1 MKRVTILSLALAS
14 VALPVVAQSH
24 PARNDEEKVSS
35 SLFVQGDTLGMHEA
49 LRQNMPQAYNVP
61 GLPRF
66 AIFGKEGKFYLGIGG
81 QVKVTAG
88 YDLGDVIDDPNCFTT
103 SALPMNGAP
112 GNGGK
117 FQISAQQSSLFVNM
131 VALPGTANQIGAY
144 VSVNFMGEN
153 YAPSIVQ
160 AYLKYRGITAG
171 YAFSLFSDMAAAP
184 PTIDYEGP
192 NAFTALPH
200 TVLYYEKPFGRK
212 KEWKAGVG
220 VEQPANSFT
229 LATKT
234 LSVNQRVPDI
244 PAYIQYSWN
253 NGKGWLR
260 FSAMLRNLYYR
271 DLITARN
278 VDRVGWGVKASG
290 STPIVGNLTA
300 YYQAVYGK
308 GISSYIQDLN
318 GMGMDLMPS
327 ATDLGKLNPIKAW
340 VHTADCSITSRS
352 RCSALPPTAMCALTS
367 PAMLEPTVH
376 GESNTDM
383 PSMSWPMYSG
393 TSTALYRPEWNIFT
407 VDASTITATSRT
419 ITASRRCSLSI
430 SNSS

>member
-144 VSVNFMGEN
+144 VSVNFMGES

-271 DLITARN
+271 DLITAHN
-278 VDRVGWGVKASG
+278 VDRIGWGVKASG

-340 VHTADCSITSRS
+340 GAYGGLQYNFSKSVF
-352 RCSALPPTAMCALTS
+352 CSATYSHVRTYVPRYAGTDS
-367 PAMLEPTVH
+367 PWGEQYRYAQYVVANVFWNINSLIQTGVEYLYGRRVNYNGDQSHDNRIQAML
-376 GESNTDM
+376 
-383 PSMSWPMYSG
+383 
-393 TSTALYRPEWNIFT
+393 
-407 VDASTITATSRT
+407 
-419 ITASRRCSLSI
+419 SL
-430 SNSS
+430 NF